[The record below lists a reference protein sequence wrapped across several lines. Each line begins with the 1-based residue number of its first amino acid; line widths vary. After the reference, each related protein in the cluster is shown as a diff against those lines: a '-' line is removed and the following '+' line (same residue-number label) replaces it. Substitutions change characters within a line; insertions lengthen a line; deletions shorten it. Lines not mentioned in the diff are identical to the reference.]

1 MSLSLAQNNLW
12 SRDMLS
18 EISGATARISS
29 GLASGAIAAR
39 AKAPDA
45 PKIAAAIIS
54 DARSGSGSVSQLFG
68 QIKDRLSPVDQGNV
82 LRELDQG
89 RAAGTLAKFWN
100 PIDDIFD
107 AVKDIAGAVK
117 DGFSWLGDKAEK
129 ALNELASLPN
139 DAANALADSK
149 RGPKARELT
158 AGEER
163 EIRKV
168 FGDDIDLSNVRI
180 VNGPGNSLAAK
191 AAFEIGGNP
200 AITIGNT
207 VYIRS
212 DKYVADFSKT
222 PAGIETLAHEFAHVN
237 QYQDMGFGSFFIKY
251 AKDLKNIGNRDDVY
265 RYETRPNTTYKT
277 ETIEGQA
284 AMVGDYARYKAGD
297 NNISAAQ
304 AKDIENRLKGTGI
317 FGF

>member
-1 MSLSLAQNNLW
+1 MIGELSKIA
-12 SRDMLS
+12 
-18 EISGATARISS
+18 ARFSNGS
-29 GLASGAIAAR
+29 ASGAIASR
-39 AKAPDA
+39 AAAHDA
-45 PKIAAAIIS
+45 PKVAAAIVS
-54 DARSGSGSVSQLFG
+54 DARSGAGSVGQVFD
-68 QIKDRLSPVDQGNV
+68 QIKNRLSPVDQGNV

-89 RAAGTLAKFWN
+89 RTPGAITKLWN
-100 PIDDIFD
+100 PIDDIID
-107 AVKDIAGAVK
+107 AVKDVAGAVS

-168 FGDDIDLSNVRI
+168 FGNDIDLSNVRI

-251 AKDLKNIGNRDDVY
+251 ARDLKNIGNRDDVY

-277 ETIEGQA
+277 ETLEGQA
-284 AMVGDYARYKAGD
+284 QMIGDYARYKAGD
-297 NNISAAQ
+297 TNISATQ
-304 AKDIENRLKGTGI
+304 AKDIENRLKGTGF
-317 FGF
+317 FGL